1 MSFYGTIFSRD
12 LKQETQNTFHF
23 ENQINK
29 NLKMLD
35 LNKKNHSKQ
44 NMIKHSEI
52 QNGRLSVS
60 NNKTINNKH
69 IKQNNEKGLSTNER
83 RIWQLK
89 LFSQ

>member
-1 MSFYGTIFSRD
+1 
-12 LKQETQNTFHF
+12 
-23 ENQINK
+23 
-29 NLKMLD
+29 MLD

-83 RIWQLK
+83 RICNLNSLVSNYKRNINNECNIVQNY
-89 LFSQ
+89 